1 MTQQW
6 TKEQA
11 WEWYNSQ
18 PWIRGFNGYPA
29 NCRNRVAMWQAYNH
43 RAVFDQI
50 EREFALAQSI
60 GYNAVRAIIQFE
72 VWYHEHDS
80 FMANLEEYF
89 TLADKYGIKVMLT
102 LGNDCTSPKSC
113 WEPIAF
119 GEQKVDWGYHSGVA
133 TGPHNGKHTDPGY
146 QLIDEP
152 EYEPHYYRMV
162 DELAAKYAKDPRLQ
176 IWDVWNEPG
185 HSRRG
190 TLSLRHMEKFFEII
204 RSHDPIQ
211 PLTADAHSFKA
222 PDFDEPTEYIQLRA
236 LELSDIITFHCYNPL
251 PKQALLLDQLKKWG
265 RPMINNEWL
274 HRIKGCNVQ
283 DMFPVFYLERIGCYN
298 WGLIAGASQ
307 TYEPWGHYFQEEF
320 MARKKAEGEKLD
332 LTKWQH
338 DLFRMNGHP
347 YDEEEIEIIK
357 RYCKAADERFAR
369 EHTK

>member
-11 WEWYNSQ
+11 WEWYNNQ

-29 NCRNRVAMWQAYNH
+29 NCRGRVDMWQEYNH

-50 EREFALAQSI
+50 EREFALARSI

-72 VWYHEHDS
+72 VWFYEHDS

-102 LGNDCTSPKSC
+102 LGNDCTQPKALY
-113 WEPIAF
+113 EPVKF
-119 GEQKVDWGYHSGVA
+119 GPQKVDWGYHSGIA
-133 TGPHNGKHTDPGY
+133 RGPHAFGHTEPGY
-146 QLIDEP
+146 MLLDEA

-162 DELAAKYAKDPRLQ
+162 DEIAAKYAKDPRLQ

-211 PLTADAHSFKA
+211 PLTADAHNFNT
-222 PDFDEPTEYIQLRA
+222 PDFSPIEYVQQRA

-251 PKQALLLDQLKKWG
+251 PKQVLLIDKLKELG

-283 DMFPVFYLERIGCYN
+283 DMFPLFYLERVGCYN

-307 TYEPWGHYFQEEF
+307 TYEPWGMYFNEEI

-332 LTKWQH
+332 LSKWQH

-357 RYCKAADERFAR
+357 RFTKAADQRFAR